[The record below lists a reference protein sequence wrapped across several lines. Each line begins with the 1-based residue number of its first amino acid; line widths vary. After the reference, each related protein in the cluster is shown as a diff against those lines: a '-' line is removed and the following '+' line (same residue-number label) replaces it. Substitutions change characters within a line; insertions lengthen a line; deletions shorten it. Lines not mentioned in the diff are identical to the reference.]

1 MLEVYISLVRAG
13 RRTLES
19 VPMKYREEVR
29 NALEANEQQ
38 DK

>member
-1 MLEVYISLVRAG
+1 MLRLYIKLVRAG

-19 VPMKYREEVR
+19 VPFQFRDDVEKE
-29 NALEANEQQ
+29 LSK